1 MNRKGLRLDIPAT
14 YEIRVQGSLGQKWS
28 GRLQGLGITTEES
41 PDRLPVTTLIGRLKD
56 QAALLGVLNAL
67 FALQLP
73 LLFFCC
79 LKYG

>member
-14 YEIRVQGSLGQKWS
+14 YEIRVQGSLDQKWS
-28 GRLQGLGITTEES
+28 GRLQGLGITVKES
-41 PDRLPVTTLIGRLKD
+41 PDRLPVTTLIGRVKD